1 MEIDIDMND
10 LKEIEDN
17 YEKLSKFLL
26 NNFSSFS
33 ACALILQSVMS
44 AVDDAKAQLK
54 ED

>member
-1 MEIDIDMND
+1 MEIGVDIDD

-33 ACALILQSVMS
+33 ACALILQSVMN
-44 AVDDAKAQLK
+44 AVNDGKAKLK

>member
-1 MEIDIDMND
+1 MEIEIDIDD
-10 LKEIEDN
+10 LIEIENNYDN
-17 YEKLSKFLL
+17 LSKFLL

-44 AVDDAKAQLK
+44 AVDEVKTQLK